1 MKLIVQLAHL
11 GAARHLLRLHLDN
24 NDIEDT
30 GIQVLADAFVKDGFA
45 PCLKVLW
52 LHQNRI
58 TDVGA
63 RAFGDALEVSLKC
76 VTELCLLR

>member
-1 MKLIVQLAHL
+1 M
-11 GAARHLLRLHLDN
+11 LRLHLDN

-52 LHQNRI
+52 LHKNRI

-76 VTELCLLR
+76 VTELCLFR